1 VGIRHPTRIPSVRV
15 VRLSHV
21 VNRRLRRLAATAGLL
36 ARSFAATRYAAREG
50 APGLEFAAFGRSLG
64 LRALLAAERGALE
77 LLVTP
82 VSIVRYWEFPF
93 ALRHLPQR
101 PGRCLDISSPRL
113 FSFYV
118 ASRRQPSSVRMLN
131 PDRRDADVT
140 RRLAAR
146 FGFRT
151 ILVEPLPVSAIEG
164 LGQQFDSIWSI
175 SVIEHIPEHG
185 DTEAMQLMYSAL
197 APEGTLIVTVPVD
210 RRAWDEYR
218 TDDVYALGVAPGPN
232 GTFFQRWYDEPA
244 IASRLL
250 DPLGPID
257 ARVEWFGERVAGRFA
272 EYESDWLRRGR
283 ERTVDDPREIANWY
297 LSYRAWG
304 DMPGQG
310 VCGIVL
316 RKPA

>member
-1 VGIRHPTRIPSVRV
+1 MRWLPYAV
-15 VRLSHV
+15 VR
-21 VNRRLRRLAATAGLL
+21 RARYLAATPGLL
-36 ARSFAATRYAAREG
+36 ARSLAATRYATRAG
-50 APGLEFAAFGRSLG
+50 TPGMDFAAFGRSLG
-64 LRALLAAERGALE
+64 LRALALADQSALE

-93 ALRHLPQR
+93 VLRHLPQR

-118 ASRRQPSSVRMLN
+118 ASRRQPSTVRMLN
-131 PDRRDADVT
+131 PDHRDADLT
-140 RRLAAR
+140 RRLASR

-151 ILVEPLPVSAIEG
+151 VVVEPLPVSAIEG
-164 LGQQFDSIWSI
+164 LDQRYDSIWSI

-197 APEGTLIVTVPVD
+197 APGGTLIVTVPVD
-210 RRAWDEYR
+210 RHAWDEYR
-218 TDDVYALGVAPGPN
+218 PDDVYGLGVAPGPN
-232 GTFFQRWYDEPA
+232 GTFFQRWYDESA

-257 ARVEWFGERVAGRFA
+257 VHLEWFGERVAGRFA
-272 EYESDWLRRGR
+272 EYENDWLRRGR
-283 ERTVDDPREIANWY
+283 ERTVDDPREIADWY
-297 LSYRAWG
+297 SSYRAWG

-310 VCGIVL
+310 VCGIVV